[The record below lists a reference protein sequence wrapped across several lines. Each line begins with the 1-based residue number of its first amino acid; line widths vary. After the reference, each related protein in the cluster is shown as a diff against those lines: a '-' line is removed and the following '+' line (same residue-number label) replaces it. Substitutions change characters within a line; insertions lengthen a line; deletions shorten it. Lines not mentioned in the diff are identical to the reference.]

1 MSICRSSHIIIEE
14 TAADCDRCFR
24 IPVFVQRKEGI
35 AVRIRGFKKKL
46 YLLTY
51 DKTDFQKKALQVKR
65 SLDEVKKLLNTKG
78 AG

>member
-1 MSICRSSHIIIEE
+1 MS
-14 TAADCDRCFR
+14 
-24 IPVFVQRKEGI
+24 VFVQRKEGI

-51 DKTDFQKKALQVKR
+51 DKTDFQKKTLQVKR

>member
-1 MSICRSSHIIIEE
+1 MSTGLLAHIIIEE
-14 TAADCDRCFR
+14 TAADGDSCFR
-24 IPVFVQRKEGI
+24 LPTFVQRKEGI

-65 SLDEVKKLLNTKG
+65 SLEEVKKLLNAKG